1 MPRLTQYFLRASL
14 IYLLLGFTFGSL
26 ILTQKGIP
34 FAPFLWALLPL
45 HVESVLIGWMT
56 QFAMGVAFWILPRLG
71 PTRPRGNETWSW
83 IAFFTLN
90 LGIWLSWIPS
100 WNMVLPGRFLEIFA
114 LLLFVWGNWPRLYPP
129 LWIVDRRR

>member
-26 ILTQKGIP
+26 ILLQKGIP

-71 PTRPRGNETWSW
+71 PTQPRGNETWSW
-83 IAFFTLN
+83 AAFFALN

-100 WNMVLPGRFLEIFA
+100 WNMVIPGRFLEFLALVFFA
-114 LLLFVWGNWPRLYPP
+114 WGNWPRLYPP
-129 LWIVDRRR
+129 PWKVDRGR